1 MYNRHAMKRRVVI
14 TGMGTITPIGN
25 NLAQTWDGVIN
36 GRSGTGQI
44 TIFDATRF
52 PVRIAGEVKGFDPD
66 LDALP
71 SDLRMFAGRSVL
83 LGLEAARMAIED
95 SGLDLGREDPRRI
108 GISVGGDEEY
118 QEFSMMPELYDMQ
131 YAYRA
136 FVDGMPAYC
145 RLLQHATL
153 LAKLWA
159 FRKKTDIGSKALAL
173 TFNILGPSETSH
185 TACSSSGHALG
196 KAKRLIE
203 QGECDI
209 MIAGGHCSMIS
220 EFSIAG
226 FYLLGTLSTRNEAPD
241 RACRPFD
248 LNRDGFVMGEG
259 AGMVVLEEL
268 EHARRRGARI
278 YAELAGYGSSSNA
291 YRLTDT
297 PPDGRGG
304 DIAMRRALEDGGID
318 YSEVSYINAHGTGTV
333 LNDRSET
340 RSIKNIF
347 KDRAASIPISSS
359 KSMLGHLVCSS
370 SAVELIITALAV
382 AHDIIPP
389 TINYETP
396 DPECDLDYVPN
407 TAREQKVTVALS
419 NSFAFGGQ
427 NATLAVRKFKG

>member
-1 MYNRHAMKRRVVI
+1 MHRRVVI
-14 TGMGTITPIGN
+14 TGMGAITPLGN
-25 NLAQTWDGVIN
+25 DLATTWEGIIN
-36 GRSGTGQI
+36 GRSGVGEI
-44 TIFDATRF
+44 TIFDASKF
-52 PVRIAGEVKGFDPD
+52 PVRIAGEVKGFSPD
-66 LDALP
+66 LSTIHPAI
-71 SDLRMFAGRSVL
+71 RNVAGRSVL
-83 LGLEAARMAIED
+83 LCLEAAKMAISD
-95 SGLDLGREDPRRI
+95 AGIDLEREDPRLI
-108 GISVGGDEEY
+108 GVSLGGDEEY
-118 QEFSMMPELYDMQ
+118 QEFSMMPELYDMT

-136 FVDGMPAYC
+136 FVHGLHAYC
-145 RLLQHATL
+145 ELLQHATP

-159 FRKKTDIGSKALAL
+159 LRKKTDIGTKALSL
-173 TFNILGPSETSH
+173 TFNLQGPSETSH

-203 QGECDI
+203 HGECDV

-226 FYLLGTLSTRNEAPD
+226 FFLLGTLSTRNDEPQ
-241 RACRPFD
+241 RASRPFD

-259 AGMVVLEEL
+259 AGIVVLEEL

-304 DIAMRRALEDGGID
+304 DIAMRRALEDGRIN
-318 YSEVSYINAHGTGTV
+318 YHEVSYINAHGTGTL

-347 KDRAASIPISSS
+347 KDHAPAIPISSS

-370 SAVELIITALAV
+370 SAVELIITAMAV

-396 DPECDLDYVPN
+396 DPQCDLDYVPN
-407 TAREQKVTVALS
+407 TSREQRVDVALS

-427 NATLAVRKFKG
+427 NATLALRKFTGS